1 MSIENEER
9 LQNENTSLKRELAQA
24 LARIAQLEAQL
35 GLDSHNSSKPPSSD
49 GFVRSPKKRSLR
61 TKTDKKP
68 GGQSGHQGHSLA
80 WNDQPNHIV
89 EHRPSQCQECHH
101 DLTHVQPTTWQ
112 PRQVVDLPQELKL
125 YTVEHRVGLSECPQ
139 CHHTTRAAF
148 PQEAPAY
155 VQYGPHLRALAVY
168 LNQVQLLPYART
180 CEVLYELFEVELS
193 QGSLLSMLQECYE
206 GLAPSEQ
213 TIKQALVQAET
224 AHNDETGLY
233 VMGRRQW
240 LHVMS
245 TPKLTFYAYHPKR
258 GKAATDAIGLLPHF
272 KGTSVHDAWS
282 PYWGYKECQHA
293 LCNAHILRELT
304 FVAESLGQSWAARLG
319 QYLVSL
325 KTRVAVAQS
334 EGHNRL
340 SDEEWQA
347 VLAPYR
353 KLIAQGLAANAP
365 PLGGWPPS
373 KRGRPKKPKARN
385 LVERLQ
391 EREGEV
397 LAFASD
403 FKVPFDNNG
412 AERDLRMIK
421 VHQKVS
427 GGFRSEAGADY
438 FCRIRSYV
446 STLRKRGQSAFKALY
461 QVFVGAP
468 LLPGLPS

>member
-1 MSIENEER
+1 M
-9 LQNENTSLKRELAQA
+9 
-24 LARIAQLEAQL
+24 
-35 GLDSHNSSKPPSSD
+35 
-49 GFVRSPKKRSLR
+49 
-61 TKTDKKP
+61 
-68 GGQSGHQGHSLA
+68 
-80 WNDQPNHIV
+80 
-89 EHRPSQCQECHH
+89 
-101 DLTHVQPTTWQ
+101 
-112 PRQVVDLPQELKL
+112 
-125 YTVEHRVGLSECPQ
+125 
-139 CHHTTRAAF
+139 
-148 PQEAPAY
+148 
-155 VQYGPHLRALAVY
+155 QYGPHLRALAVY

-180 CEVLYELFEVELS
+180 CEVIHEVFGVELS

-213 TIKQALVQAET
+213 TIKQALVQAEI
-224 AHNDETGLY
+224 AHNDETGVY
-233 VMGRRQW
+233 VLGRRQW

-245 TPKLTFYAYHPKR
+245 TPKVTFYAYHAKR

-282 PYWGYKECQHA
+282 PYWGYHECQHA

-325 KTRVAVAQS
+325 KTRVAVALSQGQS
-334 EGHNRL
+334 RL
-340 SDEEWQA
+340 ADEEWQA
-347 VLAPYR
+347 VLATYR
-353 KLIAQGLAANAP
+353 KLIAQGLAINAP
-365 PLGGWPPS
+365 PSGGWPPS

-421 VHQKVS
+421 VHQV
-427 GGFRSEAGADY
+427 
-438 FCRIRSYV
+438 I
-446 STLRKRGQSAFKALY
+446 
-461 QVFVGAP
+461 
-468 LLPGLPS
+468 